1 MQNPPP
7 CECEIWHYNQ
17 VNVGHIRKAVDLFP
31 WEKAL
36 RNLNICDMIFFL
48 FNKTVKHI
56 ISNYIP
62 HETVTF
68 DDRDPPGIKK
78 NSKQFVLEKNEAYKR
93 YV

>member
-1 MQNPPP
+1 MR
-7 CECEIWHYNQ
+7 Y
-17 VNVGHIRKAVDLFP
+17 D
-31 WEKAL
+31 
-36 RNLNICDMIFFL
+36 FFL

>member
-1 MQNPPP
+1 MLTTFEKQLI
-7 CECEIWHYNQ
+7 CFHGKKHYEISTYAIW
-17 VNVGHIRKAVDLFP
+17 F
-31 WEKAL
+31 
-36 RNLNICDMIFFL
+36 FFL